1 MSWRDELTRSDKL
14 RLTKLRHSLLAWYE
28 AEGRALPWRS
38 PHTSVFERICVEVLL
53 QRTRAETVAAI
64 YADFFERFPSWKSL
78 ARSGIAELEE
88 AFKPIGLWRR
98 RARSMKSLSEYAA
111 ARAGCFPDDPAELAK
126 VPGVGQ
132 YVANAILLFQHDQP
146 RPLVDVNMARVIERF
161 VRPRVLAD
169 IRYDPWLQ
177 AASHW
182 LVKDRPIETNW
193 ATLDFAAKV
202 CTARTPRCHCCPV
215 SARCGWLR
223 RRALLQP

>member
-1 MSWRDELTRSDKL
+1 MSSRKELNRSDKL
-14 RLTKLRHSLLAWYE
+14 RLTTLRHSLLAWYE
-28 AEGRALPWRS
+28 AEGRALPWRLS
-38 PHTSVFERICVEVLL
+38 DTSVFERICVEVLL

-64 YADFFERFPSWKSL
+64 YAGFFVRFPSWKSL
-78 ARSGIAELEE
+78 KESSIAELEE

-98 RARSMKSLSEYAA
+98 RARSMKSLAEYAA
-111 ARAGCFPDDPAELAK
+111 VRAGCFPDDPAELAK

-132 YVANAILLFQHDQP
+132 YVSNAILLFQHDQP
-146 RPLVDVNMARVIERF
+146 RPLLDVNMARVIERF

-182 LVKDRPIETNW
+182 LVKNRPIETNW

-202 CTARTPRCHCCPV
+202 CTARTPRCHFCPV
-215 SARCGWLR
+215 SSRCDWLR
-223 RRALLQP
+223 RRALTKA